1 MRKILGNSLKSF
13 PGISAEISSY
23 LSRENLVKMSTEIG
37 DFLENFQWWTPFSGR
52 GWTFSCDYF
61 KRIYQNQFWGISC
74 NPFQGISRNPFK
86 GISCNPFLGISCNQF
101 QGISDNPFWGISC
114 NPFQGISRNPFR
126 GISPNP
132 FRGISRN
139 QLQEISLENNWRKCQ
154 SNLGKFLGFSRKKV
168 LYNQFLW
175 IIPYIFPR
183 VPQKYS
189 LVNSL
194 IRT

>member
-13 PGISAEISSY
+13 PGISAEIPSY

-61 KRIYQNQFWGISC
+61 QRIYQNQFWGISC
-74 NPFQGISRNPFK
+74 NP
-86 GISCNPFLGISCNQF
+86 F

-168 LYNQFLW
+168 L
-175 IIPYIFPR
+175 
-183 VPQKYS
+183 
-189 LVNSL
+189 
-194 IRT
+194 